1 MFSHIFINR
10 LKCLLREKEMIFW
23 TLLFPIL
30 LATLFNMAFANLSN
44 NEIFQKINIAVV
56 NSEKYQKDVAFK
68 SVLSSLSNVDG
79 AESEND
85 LFKVTIATKEESDN
99 LLKNNKIDGYIDLEN
114 DFTLVVKSSGLNQ
127 TIIKGFLDDYIQTNS
142 AILTIINKNPNALA
156 QGLGKDISSRQTYLK
171 EVSAS
176 KRTPNT
182 TVVYFYTLLAMT
194 CFYGGFMGMHEVIT
208 IQADLSTQA
217 ARVNVAPVH
226 KMKIFLSSLSAA
238 TSVQLMAILI
248 VLGYVNLVLKIDFGN
263 QFGFILLTCVTG
275 CFTGVSFGALVSALV
290 KKGEGIKTAILIGV
304 TMSLSFLAG
313 MMQAEVKYLVT
324 TAFPF
329 MAYINPLN
337 LITDCFYS
345 LYYFDTYTR
354 FFTNIIIL
362 YGFTSVFCLITF
374 LILRRQKY
382 ASI

>member
-208 IQADLSTQA
+208 IQADLSAQA